1 MTNSFFGRER
11 LRQVRPVSFSPVIFL
26 APPLAICGAAMAD
39 PTLPTIGS
47 TVYNVTASNAS
58 IDGGLTAS
66 TGATAAS
73 NAAVINAFI
82 TYASSHGGGTVEIPT
97 AASAYLCNQLTLASS
112 VNLQVDT
119 GATLQNGTPSS
130 TLITTS
136 GTTHDIEISGGGT
149 LDDHATST
157 SSNNMLSL
165 QNITNLWVRNVT
177 IENSSHEH
185 LVPEK
190 DTNVTIDGVTI
201 QDPLGYLS
209 NADGIDYSGSHF
221 LIENCNI
228 ADGDDNIVAKA
239 GPTFCSD
246 ITIKNCV
253 IGAGHGISVGG
264 QTNSGLNG
272 MTVTNCTFN
281 GTDNGFRLKAGIP
294 NGGIVQNVSFSN
306 STMTNVKNPII
317 INSWYNGQDHYGS
330 GEIPGTS
337 LEGNDPQHAFNPANP
352 GDPPVTVD
360 EVNNTDAYPFFD
372 NISFS
377 NINATCAGNY
387 NVAIIYGLNSTPAD
401 STDQPPRNID
411 SISFSNVN
419 LIGDPSGSWGAD
431 IYYASNLDLSGL
443 NVTATNSPNF
453 EEYGDTFVPE
463 PATAS
468 VALLGWAG
476 LLLCRQRRKPAHAPV
491 PLSSHTASG

>member
-272 MTVTNCTFN
+272 MAVTNCTFN

-360 EVNNTDAYPFFD
+360 EVNNSAAYPFFD
-372 NISFS
+372 NISYS
-377 NINATCAGNY
+377 NINATGAAN
-387 NVAIIYGLNSTPAD
+387 NVLIIYGLNSNPANAAN
-401 STDQPPRNID
+401 QPARNID

-419 LIGDPSGSWGAD
+419 LSGAWGAD
-431 IYYASNLDLSGL
+431 IYYVSNLDISGL
-443 NVTATNSPNF
+443 NVTATNSPN
-453 EEYGDTFVPE
+453 ENLYGDTAVPE
-463 PATAS
+463 PAGGML
-468 VALLGWAG
+468 ALGALAG
-476 LLLCRQRRKPAHAPV
+476 ISMRRKSRR
-491 PLSSHTASG
+491 SSEPPSTA